1 MIIRCLLRLALSYF
15 YFPLRHHDVKSRLEF
30 LFNNDK
36 EWCAFVKG
44 ISYCLY
50 RFVLCSATRIT
61 FLLKGIVYLFNVS

>member
-36 EWCAFVKG
+36 EWCAFV
-44 ISYCLY
+44 I
-50 RFVLCSATRIT
+50 RNFVFR
-61 FLLKGIVYLFNVS
+61 IVYTDLLYVLRHVSLFC